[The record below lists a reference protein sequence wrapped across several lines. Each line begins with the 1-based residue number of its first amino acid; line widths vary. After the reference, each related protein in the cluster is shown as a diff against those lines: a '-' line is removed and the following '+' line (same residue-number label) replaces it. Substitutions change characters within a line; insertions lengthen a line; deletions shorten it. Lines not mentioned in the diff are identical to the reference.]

1 MTSHFGLM
9 VVFSV
14 LVSAFFA
21 LLSRDVPR
29 ESWRVFWVMCASMIL
44 ASLLVAF
51 IMVPFP
57 LG

>member
-9 VVFSV
+9 VVFSL

-29 ESWRVFWVMCASMIL
+29 ESWRVFWVMSASMIL

-51 IMVPFP
+51 VMLPFP